1 MHCPFTSEIS
11 VERKHVLL
19 ITVIKKNALFLLF
32 DVRENLHRSPPPPA
46 PPFTHLT
53 VLTQERSVRK
63 KEKLPKRSR

>member
-11 VERKHVLL
+11 VERKHILS
-19 ITVIKKNALFLLF
+19 ITVMRYFYFLMS
-32 DVRENLHRSPPPPA
+32 VITSIGPPAPA

-63 KEKLPKRSR
+63 NEKLPKCSR